1 MKQSHITTPRT
12 LSECVFV
19 TGYSRAHVSEPAF
32 YRAGRA
38 AVCIAACVLIGIL
51 VGASL

>member
-1 MKQSHITTPRT
+1 MKPSHYTTPRT
-12 LSECVFV
+12 LAECHWA

-38 AVCIAACVLIGIL
+38 AVCIAACILIGLLI
-51 VGASL
+51 GASL